1 MIDYDATAGV
11 HKRYKLGSIP
21 RSGQHILITGRLF
34 KSSTPTNP
42 QGWREV
48 VGFLFDKHD
57 SRIIIRVSH
66 TQGKTMPAN
75 NVNVE
80 ALRIVTNAAKL
91 KMSDLKKQYDE
102 LEDEGESL
110 YYTKKDVDLLDTS
123 IFMMEQHIERF
134 DNE

>member
-1 MIDYDATAGV
+1 
-11 HKRYKLGSIP
+11 
-21 RSGQHILITGRLF
+21 
-34 KSSTPTNP
+34 
-42 QGWREV
+42 
-48 VGFLFDKHD
+48 
-57 SRIIIRVSH
+57 
-66 TQGKTMPAN
+66 MPAN
-75 NVNVE
+75 NVNVI

-91 KMSDLKKQYDE
+91 KMIDLKKQYDE

>member
-1 MIDYDATAGV
+1 
-11 HKRYKLGSIP
+11 
-21 RSGQHILITGRLF
+21 
-34 KSSTPTNP
+34 
-42 QGWREV
+42 
-48 VGFLFDKHD
+48 
-57 SRIIIRVSH
+57 
-66 TQGKTMPAN
+66 MPAN

-123 IFMMEQHIERF
+123 IFMMEQHIKRF

>member
-1 MIDYDATAGV
+1 
-11 HKRYKLGSIP
+11 
-21 RSGQHILITGRLF
+21 
-34 KSSTPTNP
+34 
-42 QGWREV
+42 
-48 VGFLFDKHD
+48 
-57 SRIIIRVSH
+57 
-66 TQGKTMPAN
+66 MPAN

-91 KMSDLKKQYDE
+91 KMIDLKKQYDE

-123 IFMMEQHIERF
+123 IFMMEQHIKRF

>member
-1 MIDYDATAGV
+1 
-11 HKRYKLGSIP
+11 
-21 RSGQHILITGRLF
+21 
-34 KSSTPTNP
+34 
-42 QGWREV
+42 
-48 VGFLFDKHD
+48 
-57 SRIIIRVSH
+57 
-66 TQGKTMPAN
+66 MPAN

-91 KMSDLKKQYDE
+91 KMIDLKKQYDE

>member
-1 MIDYDATAGV
+1 
-11 HKRYKLGSIP
+11 
-21 RSGQHILITGRLF
+21 
-34 KSSTPTNP
+34 
-42 QGWREV
+42 
-48 VGFLFDKHD
+48 
-57 SRIIIRVSH
+57 
-66 TQGKTMPAN
+66 MPAN
-75 NVNVE
+75 NVNVI

>member
-1 MIDYDATAGV
+1 
-11 HKRYKLGSIP
+11 
-21 RSGQHILITGRLF
+21 
-34 KSSTPTNP
+34 
-42 QGWREV
+42 
-48 VGFLFDKHD
+48 
-57 SRIIIRVSH
+57 
-66 TQGKTMPAN
+66 MPAN